1 MYEKTAVKKG
11 GWKISVRESVWKNC
25 CVENC
30 WEKKIV
36 EENVLKNSLGKYVCN
51 IRCRNME
58 PLCHAP
64 CMFPQVSR
72 SLRETKN
79 H

>member
-1 MYEKTAVKKG
+1 MLGKVCGRIAAL
-11 GWKISVRESVWKNC
+11 KIVGK
-25 CVENC
+25 
-30 WEKKIV
+30 KKIV